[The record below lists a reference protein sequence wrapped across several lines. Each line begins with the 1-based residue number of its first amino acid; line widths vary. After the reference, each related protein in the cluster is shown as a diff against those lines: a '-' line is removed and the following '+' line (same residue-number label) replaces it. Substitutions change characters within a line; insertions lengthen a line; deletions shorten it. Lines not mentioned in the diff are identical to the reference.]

1 MRIILTHEQ
10 ADFDAIASLLAAYL
24 TDPDAKPV
32 LPRRINRNVRAF
44 LTLYGNEFPFENQRE
59 LNGDPISAVTLVDTQ
74 SLVTVRGLVPN
85 PSVRV
90 IDHHPRRENLPPEW
104 EIWIVETGATTTLL
118 VETLQEQ
125 NIHTNPIQ
133 ATLLM
138 LGIYED
144 TGSLTYAQ
152 TSARDL
158 MAAGYLLAQGANL
171 GILNDFL
178 NHPLS
183 KEQQAVYDQLRESI
197 ESIQVHGHTVMIALG
212 EAQES
217 DEELSSIAHK
227 LRDLYDPSAMFILVQ
242 TRSGVQMIARSTTD
256 HINVG
261 EISELF
267 GGGGHERAAAALIR
281 DRNIQEIRNELLEL
295 LPVHVRPAVTV
306 GQIMSRIPQLL
317 TPDTT
322 LQEAA
327 HRMRLYGYEGYPV
340 VKDGKVIGLLT
351 RRAVDRAVAHKLNLP
366 AERLMEAGE
375 VTIPADAAIEQL
387 QEKMI
392 SSGWGQIP
400 VLDPA
405 SQAIIGIVTRT
416 DLLKT
421 LPRQAYA
428 PARLNFATRLEA
440 ALPPT
445 RLKLLKAIIEVASEQ
460 GVALFVVGG
469 FVRDLL
475 LDRPSLDFDLVV
487 EGDAIQL
494 AHAIGRRYG
503 GRVTS
508 HKRFGTAKWHTG
520 DIRQSLA
527 AQLEQIASD
536 GNFSKSAQGNRAQD
550 IPDSLDLVTARTEF
564 YTYPTAL
571 PTVERGSIKLDLHR
585 RDFTINTLA
594 LRLDGEH
601 YGELHDYW
609 GGLNDLRQK
618 KVRVLH
624 SLSFVDD
631 PTRMLRAVRFEQ
643 RFGFQIEA
651 RTLELM
657 KQALPL
663 LERISGDRIRHEL
676 DHVLID
682 PKVTSILARLNE
694 LELLKAI
701 HPQLTWDAWVETCL
715 AKLQNHLPA
724 EAWGLGGSAQNNHN
738 HVRQEVAYLIW
749 ALRLTHPEI
758 NSLADRLKLSAG
770 LRRVLLSAHTLWEDL
785 PKLIDLPISRKVTYL
800 DEIPPLARYGI
811 YLACGDDRQAEML
824 LNYTTRWRHTQSTIN
839 GETLRQRG
847 LPPGPEYKQILEKIR
862 AAWLDGE
869 IHTNA
874 QEAELLEMLLEE
886 VRQTSS
892 KTSYNP

>member
-10 ADFDAIASLLAAYL
+10 ADFDAIASLLAAHL
-24 TDPDAKPV
+24 TDPDSKPV
-32 LPRRINRNVRAF
+32 LPRRLNRNVRAF
-44 LTLYGNEFPFENQRE
+44 LTLYGNEFPFEDPGE
-59 LNGDPISAVTLVDTQ
+59 LNGDPISTVTLVDTQ
-74 SLVTVRGLVPN
+74 SLVTVRGMVQNPN
-85 PSVRV
+85 VRI
-90 IDHHPRRENLPPEW
+90 IDHHPRRENLPSGW
-104 EIWIVETGATTTLL
+104 EPWIVETGATTTIL

-125 NIHTNPIQ
+125 NTHISPIQ
-133 ATLLM
+133 ATLLL

-144 TGSLTYAQ
+144 TGSLTYAR

-158 MAAGYLLAQGANL
+158 MAAGYLLTQGANI

-178 NHPLS
+178 NHPLTIQ
-183 KEQQAVYDQLRESI
+183 QQAIYDQLRENV
-197 ESIQVHGHTVMIALG
+197 ESISVHGYTVMLAVG
-212 EAQES
+212 DAHES
-217 DEELSSIAHK
+217 DEELSAVAHK
-227 LRDLYDPSAMFILVQ
+227 LRDLYDPAAMFVLVK

-261 EISELF
+261 EIAELF
-267 GGGGHERAAAALIR
+267 GGGGHDRAAAALIR
-281 DRNIQEIRNELLEL
+281 DRDLLEIRNELIEQ
-295 LPVHVRPAVTV
+295 LPIYVHPAVTV
-306 GQIMSRIPQLL
+306 KQIMSRIPQLL
-317 TPDTT
+317 TPETT

-327 HRMRLYGYEGYPV
+327 RRMRLYGYEGYPV
-340 VKDGKVIGLLT
+340 VNNGEVVGLLT
-351 RRAVDRAVAHKLNLP
+351 RRAVDRAIAHKLNTS
-366 AERLMEAGE
+366 AAQLMEAGE
-375 VTIPADAAIEQL
+375 ITISSEASIEQL

-400 VLDPA
+400 VVDPN

-421 LPRQAYA
+421 LPRKSYTPGRQNIAS
-428 PARLNFATRLEA
+428 RLEA

-445 RLKLLKAIIEVASEQ
+445 RLQLLKAIIEVASHQ

-475 LDRPSLDFDLVV
+475 LDRPSLDYDLVV

-503 GRVTS
+503 GRITS

-520 DIRQSLA
+520 EIRESLA
-527 AQLEQIASD
+527 EQLNITPSRILTT
-536 GNFSKSAQGNRAQD
+536 GNRDSLD

-594 LRLDGEH
+594 LRLDGDH

-609 GGLNDLRQK
+609 GGLNDLHQK
-618 KVRVLH
+618 KIRVLH
-624 SLSFVDD
+624 SLSFIDD

-643 RFGFQIEA
+643 RFGFQIEV

-663 LERISGDRIRHEL
+663 LEKISGDRIRHEL
-676 DHVLID
+676 DHMLID

-694 LELLKAI
+694 LELLKVI
-701 HPQLTWDAWVETCL
+701 HPQLAWNAWIETSL
-715 AKLQNHLPA
+715 AKLQNHYPA
-724 EAWGLGGSAQNNHN
+724 DYWELENTHN
-738 HVRQEVAYLIW
+738 YNQVRREVAYIFW
-749 ALRLTHPEI
+749 ALRLTEPDI
-758 NSLADRLKLSAG
+758 NSLSDRLKLSAG
-770 LRRVLLSAHTLWEDL
+770 LRGILLSARFLWKELDKL
-785 PKLIDLPISRKVTYL
+785 PLLPISEKTSFL
-800 DEIPPLARYGI
+800 DEIPAMARYGVF
-811 YLACGDDRQAEML
+811 LACDDIQQADML
-824 LNYTTRWRHTQSTIN
+824 LKHAIEWRHIKPTIN
-839 GETLRQRG
+839 GEILRRRG
-847 LPPGPEYKQILEKIR
+847 LPPGPLYKEILGRIR

-869 IHTNA
+869 IQSTK
-874 QEAELLEMLLEE
+874 QEQELLDKLIEE
-886 VRQTSS
+886 GKLQSR
-892 KTSYNP
+892 KTADRI

>member
-10 ADFDAIASLLAAYL
+10 ADFDAIASLLAAHL
-24 TDPDAKPV
+24 TDPDSKPV
-32 LPRRINRNVRAF
+32 LPRRLNRNVRAF
-44 LTLYGNEFPFENQRE
+44 LTLYGTEFPFEDPGE
-59 LNGDPISAVTLVDTQ
+59 LIGEPISTVTLVDTQ
-74 SLVTVRGLVPN
+74 SLVTVRGLVQN

-90 IDHHPRRENLPPEW
+90 IDHHPRHDNLPSEW
-104 EIWIVETGATTTLL
+104 DIWIVETGATTTIL

-125 NIHTNPIQ
+125 NTHISPIQ
-133 ATLLM
+133 ATLLL

-144 TGSLTYAQ
+144 TGSLTYAR
-152 TSARDL
+152 TNARDL
-158 MAAGYLLAQGANL
+158 MAAGYLLTQGANI

-178 NHPLS
+178 NHPLTQQ
-183 KEQQAVYDQLRESI
+183 QQAVYDQLRESV
-197 ESIQVHGHTVMIALG
+197 ESISVHGYTVMLAVG
-212 EAQES
+212 DAQQS

-227 LRDLYDPSAMFILVQ
+227 LRDLYDPAAMFILVK

-261 EISELF
+261 EIAERF
-267 GGGGHERAAAALIR
+267 GGGGHDRAAAALIR
-281 DRNIQEIRNELLEL
+281 EQEVLEIRDQLIEQ
-295 LPVHVRPAVTV
+295 LPIFVHPAVTV
-306 GQIMSRIPQLL
+306 KQIMSRIPQLL
-317 TPDTT
+317 TPETT

-327 HRMRLYGYEGYPV
+327 RRMRLYGYEGYPV
-340 VKDGKVIGLLT
+340 VNNGEVVGLLT
-351 RRAVDRAVAHKLNLP
+351 RRAVDRAIAHKLN
-366 AERLMEAGE
+366 ASAAQLMEAGQI
-375 VTIPADAAIEQL
+375 TISADASIEQL

-400 VLDPA
+400 VVDPD

-421 LPRQAYA
+421 LPRQSYTPGRQNIAS
-428 PARLNFATRLEA
+428 RLEA

-445 RLKLLKAIIEVASEQ
+445 QLQLLKAIIEVASQQ

-475 LDRPSLDFDLVV
+475 LDRPSLDYDLVV

-520 DIRQSLA
+520 EIQQSLA
-527 AQLEQIASD
+527 EQLNLTSSGMVSN
-536 GNFSKSAQGNRAQD
+536 GNSESLD
-550 IPDSLDLVTARTEF
+550 IPESLDLVTARTEF

-618 KVRVLH
+618 KIRVLH

-643 RFGFQIEA
+643 RFGFQIEV

-657 KQALPL
+657 NQALPL

-676 DHVLID
+676 DHMLID

-694 LELLKAI
+694 LDLLKVI
-701 HPQLTWDAWVETCL
+701 HPQLTWDAWIETCL

-724 EAWGLGGSAQNNHN
+724 DYWALGGSNNHN
-738 HVRQEVAYLIW
+738 HIRREIAYIFW
-749 ALRLTHPEI
+749 AMRLTEPDI
-758 NSLADRLKLSAG
+758 NSLSDRLKLPAG
-770 LRRVLLSAHTLWEDL
+770 LRGLMLSAHSLWMNLTKL
-785 PKLIDLPISRKVTYL
+785 PLQPISEQTAYL
-800 DEIPPLARYGI
+800 DELPAMARYGVF
-811 YLACGDDRQAEML
+811 LACEDIQLADILRKHAME
-824 LNYTTRWRHTQSTIN
+824 WRHIKPTIN
-839 GETLRQRG
+839 GELLRQRG
-847 LPPGPEYKQILEKIR
+847 LPPGPMYKEILSQIR

-869 IHTNA
+869 IQSSM
-874 QEAELLEMLLEE
+874 QEAELLDKLIEE
-886 VRQTSS
+886 GKQQSR
-892 KTSYNP
+892 KTANSL